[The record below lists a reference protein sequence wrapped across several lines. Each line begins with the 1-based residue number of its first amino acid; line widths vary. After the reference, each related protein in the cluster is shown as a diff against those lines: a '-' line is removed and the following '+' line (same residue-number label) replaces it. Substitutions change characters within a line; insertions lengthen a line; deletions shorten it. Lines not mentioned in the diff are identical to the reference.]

1 MFAAVAGDARD
12 GAPNIRGRRDLRI
25 ADIARPRRRYHP
37 GMRLY
42 TRSGDDGTTGL
53 FGGGRVSKDHPRVE
67 AYGTVDELNAAIGLV
82 AAEVLRLRCG
92 GSATATG
99 GGVPDLLAHI
109 FADLQSR
116 LFDIGADLATPEGS
130 KQEAKVL
137 RISDEQV
144 AEVEKWIDEID
155 AGNAPMKSFVMPG
168 GTELAARLHLART
181 ICRRAERAMVRLRH
195 TEPVSGGAIV
205 YINRVSDMLFAMA
218 RRANKESAVPDVPWT
233 PAKKR

>member
-1 MFAAVAGDARD
+1 MTSSS
-12 GAPNIRGRRDLRI
+12 
-25 ADIARPRRRYHP
+25 
-37 GMRLY
+37 RLY

-67 AYGTVDELNAAIGLV
+67 AYGTIDELNAAIGLV
-82 AAEVLRLRCG
+82 AAEVQREEAARLGTRP
-92 GSATATG
+92 AA
-99 GGVPDLLAHI
+99 GVHAPKLNSLLLHI
-109 FADLQSR
+109 FVDLQSR

-130 KQEAKVL
+130 KQEAKIL

-155 AGNAPMKSFVMPG
+155 SGNAPMKSFVMPG

-181 ICRRAERAMVRLRH
+181 ICRRAERAMIHLRH
-195 TEPVSGGAIV
+195 TEPVSGGAII

-218 RRANKESAVPDVPWT
+218 RRVNKEAGVADVPWV

>member
-1 MFAAVAGDARD
+1 MTS
-12 GAPNIRGRRDLRI
+12 
-25 ADIARPRRRYHP
+25 
-37 GMRLY
+37 RLY

-82 AAEVLRLRCG
+82 ATEVVRSIG
-92 GSATATG
+92 DGHVSTG
-99 GGVPDLLAHI
+99 KSDALHALLKHI
-109 FADLQSR
+109 FSDLQSR

-130 KQEAKVL
+130 KQEAKIL

-144 AEVEKWIDEID
+144 AEVEKWIDDID
-155 AGNAPMKSFVMPG
+155 SGNAPMQSFVMPG

-195 TEPVSGGAIV
+195 SEPVSEGAIV

-218 RRANKESAVPDVPWT
+218 RRANRDAGIADVPWV